1 MEIDISFPG
10 GKKVRAAYGGFTVE
24 TDQPVERGGD
34 GTAPSPFD
42 LFLCSLAA
50 CTGFEILCFLQERGL
65 PAEDARKVRTQLF
78 QPPEFA
84 VRAQ

>member
-10 GKKVRAAYGGFTVE
+10 GKKVWAASGGFTAE